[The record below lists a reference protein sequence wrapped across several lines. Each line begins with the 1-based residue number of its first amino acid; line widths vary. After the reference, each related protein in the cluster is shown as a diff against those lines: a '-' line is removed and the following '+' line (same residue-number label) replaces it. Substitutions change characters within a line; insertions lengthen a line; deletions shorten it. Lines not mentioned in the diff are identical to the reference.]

1 MSSTGTD
8 KPQSRGIIALN
19 VANRVACYVQQ
30 IVERDK
36 YSARFTTFHSVS
48 ITPAPSY
55 ELLLDCEN
63 GKRVMHRWDIQM
75 LLDLREGWQAPI
87 ERKVLSMMQEV
98 FAGDDP
104 NE

>member
-1 MSSTGTD
+1 MSSTTSD

-36 YSARFTTFHSVS
+36 YSSRFTVFHSVS
-48 ITPAPSY
+48 ITPKPSY
-55 ELLLDCEN
+55 ELMLDCEG

-75 LLDLREGWQAPI
+75 LLDLREAWQAPV
-87 ERKVLSMMQEV
+87 ERKVLFMMQDA